1 MFDLIVTLFMRA
13 AKELPGI
20 MDALNAGDADA
31 EERLRLWLAN
41 QADLTA
47 EAKRTSD
54 IVAAAKGRLRQG

>member
-47 EAKRTSD
+47 EAKRTAD
-54 IVAAAKGRLRQG
+54 IVAAAKGRLGQV

>member
-20 MDALNAGDADA
+20 MDALNAGDDDA

-54 IVAAAKGRLRQG
+54 IVAAAKGRLGQ